1 VDAQDPETNN
11 EFRHEAVF
19 YDGDDDFVS
28 SMSAFL
34 RDGVARGEPALV
46 VVSAAKIERLREEL
60 GDGAPGVRFADMAEV
75 GRNPARIIPAWHE
88 FVGAQEAPGV
98 RLRGIGEPIFPERT
112 ADELVECQRHESLLN
127 LAFAEAEAF
136 WLVCPYD
143 ARTLPDDVLDEARRS
158 HPYLGGNGHTHESGL
173 FEGFDA
179 IAAPFSRPLPAPP
192 ADAVEVVLAVDGL
205 GAMRHL
211 VGEAAARFG
220 LDRDRGFDVVL
231 AVNEIATNSLEHG
244 EGTASLRLW
253 GGDGTVVC
261 EIRDEGRFDDPL
273 AGRRAPASD
282 DPRGRGLWIANQLC
296 DLVQIRSTATGTA
309 VRVHVGPS

>member
-1 VDAQDPETNN
+1 VNVQVPETNT

-19 YDGDDDFVS
+19 YDGDDDFAS
-28 SMSAFL
+28 SMAAFL

-46 VVSAAKIERLREEL
+46 VVSAAKIGRLREEL
-60 GDGAPGVRFADMAEV
+60 GDGAAGVRFADMAEV

-88 FVGAQEAPGV
+88 FVAAHKGPGV

-112 ADELVECQRHESLLN
+112 EDELVECQRHESLLN
-127 LAFAEAEAF
+127 LAFPDAEAF
-136 WLVCPYD
+136 WLVCPYNM
-143 ARTLPDDVLDEARRS
+143 RTLPDPVLDEARRS
-158 HPYLGGNGHTHESGL
+158 HPYLGGNGHTHESELYQGL
-173 FEGFDA
+173 DA
-179 IAAPFSRPLPAPP
+179 IAAPFTRPLPGPP
-192 ADAVEVVLAVDGL
+192 PDAVELVLAVDGL

-220 LDRDRGFDVVL
+220 LDSDRGFDVVL
-231 AVNEIATNSLEHG
+231 AVNEVATNSLEHG
-244 EGTASLRLW
+244 DGTASLRVW

-261 EIRDEGRFDDPL
+261 EIRDEGRFADQL

-296 DLVQIRSTATGTA
+296 DLVQIRSTAAGTS
-309 VRVHVGPS
+309 VRLHVRSR